1 MTAIRE
7 PDTYIVRAVPD
18 PIPAEFTF
26 EPCVY
31 ASWITPELMKEVEE
45 G

>member
-1 MTAIRE
+1 MIRE
-7 PDTYIVRAVPD
+7 PDTRIVHAQPD
-18 PIPAEFTF
+18 D
-26 EPCVY
+26 EPVVFDRPRCVY